1 SMFKM
6 ADVSEK
12 MEGKTAKQLLGAGAR
27 AYATSNYNAAVQ
39 YLSRAS
45 EITVAE
51 EGSHTHDSL
60 GEIYFLYG
68 KSLLELSRE
77 EGDPLGDVVPKD
89 VAIVQ
94 EAEEEA
100 ADGESKAEDKD
111 SEDEESEEGE
121 DGDKGEE
128 QDDVEEEDDEEDE
141 DEKEGEDQ
149 ENEKNAEKDNKEAEK
164 NKKDECDAVVSDSDK
179 INGKVLENCEKSVS
193 SENVENAEKSKDG
206 TTEDVSA
213 GTSGEKPTEN
223 EEETASDLQVAW
235 EVLELAKIIFTKR
248 GEEAKPDLAET
259 LITLGEISLE
269 SENFES
275 AVNDIREGL
284 EIQKTLYDDTDRTL
298 AETHY
303 KLGMALS
310 MNNKIDEAIENFN
323 RTIQLLKNR
332 IEKLKDGQ
340 KSIEKKEVDE
350 MRQLIPEIEEKIV
363 DLRNYTEEVAKKTTE
378 ETRPILCGSPEKK
391 ATDISHLVKRK
402 RKSLDND
409 DAASNTAK
417 KPALNL

>member
-1 SMFKM
+1 
-6 ADVSEK
+6 

-51 EGSHTHDSL
+51 EGSPTHDSL

-89 VAIVQ
+89 VAVMQ
-94 EAEEEA
+94 EAEEETNE
-100 ADGESKAEDKD
+100 GESKDEDKD
-111 SEDEESEEGE
+111 SEDDESEG
-121 DGDKGEE
+121 G
-128 QDDVEEEDDEEDE
+128 EEEDEEEEEEKDE
-141 DEKEGEDQ
+141 DEKEEDQ
-149 ENEKNAEKDNKEAEK
+149 EDENTVKKDDNEAEK
-164 NKKDECDAVVSDSDK
+164 KNNTVSSAIDK
-179 INGKVLENCEKSVS
+179 VNGEMEKLENGEKSVA
-193 SENVENAEKSKDG
+193 SENTENTEKSEGDEKDS
-206 TTEDVSA
+206 TTEAVHA
-213 GTSGEKPTEN
+213 GTSDEKLSEN
-223 EEETASDLQVAW
+223 EEEAASDLQVAW

-259 LITLGEISLE
+259 LITLGEVSLE

-284 EIQKTLYDDTDRTL
+284 EIQKTLCDDTDRTL

-340 KSIEKKEVDE
+340 KSIEKKEVEE

-363 DLRNYTEEVAKKTTE
+363 DLRNYTEEVSKKTNE
-378 ETRPILCGSPEKK
+378 EARPILPGSPEKK
-391 ATDISHLVKRK
+391 ATNISHLVKRK
-402 RKSLDND
+402 RKSLDD
-409 DAASNTAK
+409 EDAASSPAK